1 MCSLISSKLN
11 KGSCTADEHTALAV
25 EAVSISDDGV
35 NSSTKNVWPHPTS
48 PLFALLAVTLG
59 LGVLL
64 RLLVW

>member
-1 MCSLISSKLN
+1 MTLLSLR
-11 KGSCTADEHTALAV
+11 TADEQTAPAV
-25 EAVSISDDGV
+25 EAVSFSGPGV
-35 NSSTKNVWPHPTS
+35 DSSTKTVWPHPTS